1 MSHRL
6 TIDLTVSPRQLITA
20 VMVLAL
26 LLTGSAAAAPGVQPP
41 GPRQSPATAPNLVT
55 RFWSANGASLH
66 PYASTYAYTVQAD
79 TCIRSDTG
87 DLWLARGLELP
98 HGAHISRVE
107 MAGTDSDPSF
117 DMTLWLRAATLNG
130 TLVGGGTVQS
140 SGSGG
145 NGVWGADVDVM
156 VDNYNYVYGF
166 VWTNN
171 GVASHVLCGIAI
183 TYEVLVSSAL
193 MPAQFFNL
201 TQP

>member
-1 MSHRL
+1 MSHTVTL
-6 TIDLTVSPRQLITA
+6 NLTVSPRQFITA
-20 VMVLAL
+20 VL
-26 LLTGSAAAAPGVQPP
+26 LLTLLLSSSAAAAPGTQPP
-41 GPRQSPATAPNLVT
+41 GPRERPAGRPDLGT
-55 RFWSANGASLH
+55 RYWSANGASLH
-66 PYASTYAYTVQAD
+66 PYASTHAYTVEGD
-79 TCIRSDTG
+79 TCIRSNTG

-117 DMTLWLRAATLNG
+117 DMTLWFRVANLNG

-145 NGVWGADVDVM
+145 SGVWGTDVDVT

-171 GVASHVLCGIAI
+171 AVTTHVLCGIVV
-183 TYEVLVSSAL
+183 TYQVPVTSAL
-193 MPAQFFNL
+193 MPAQFYNL
-201 TQP
+201 AQP